1 MQIYLTKNNVN
12 GRKYVGMETG
22 NNPNY
27 LGSGV
32 LFKQALEK
40 YGRENFTKQVLME
53 CHSEDELRE
62 AEEFFIQELNA
73 VADPSFYNLHEGG
86 RGGDTGFREGTD
98 MSKIVKDRWSQ
109 YSDEEKKI
117 RTEKAKS
124 GGFGTWDKSGKR
136 NPRSRRA
143 EVNGK
148 KYPFLK
154 AALKDLPNVPY
165 STLKYYAQNENYC
178 KKYDFVARYL

>member
-1 MQIYLTKNNVN
+1 MHVYLTTNNVN
-12 GRKYVGMETG
+12 GKKYVGMTNG
-22 NNPNY
+22 NKKDY
-27 LGSGV
+27 MGSGV
-32 LFKQALEK
+32 LIKQAFER
-40 YGRENFTKQVLME
+40 YGKENFSKQILME
-53 CHSEDELRE
+53 CESEEELRE
-62 AEEFFIQELNA
+62 AEEFFIAELNA
-73 VADPSFYNLHEGG
+73 VEEPSFYNLHEGG

-98 MSKIVKDRWSQ
+98 MSKIVEDRWSQ

-124 GGFGTWDKSGKR
+124 GGFGTWDKSGER

-148 KYPFLK
+148 GYPFLK

-165 STLKYYAQNENYC
+165 STLKYYAQNQNYC
-178 KKYDFVARYL
+178 KKYNFIARYL